1 MNPQQF
7 LKIKKTP
14 PQKEALR
21 LQAFLTDNEELLKD
35 FYKEAL
41 SNELNKSICQII
53 EDNTDIFSVFHY
65 ESTRKIYEEN
75 NISYWFVTEIASKKL
90 AIISS
95 NKEIIL
101 PFDHYE
107 RAFSDDLKHMEFYLN
122 SKKVYSYRIED

>member
-53 EDNTDIFSVFHY
+53 EDNTDIFSVFHVSINRISILY
-65 ESTRKIYEEN
+65 IES
-75 NISYWFVTEIASKKL
+75 L
-90 AIISS
+90 
-95 NKEIIL
+95 
-101 PFDHYE
+101 
-107 RAFSDDLKHMEFYLN
+107 
-122 SKKVYSYRIED
+122 